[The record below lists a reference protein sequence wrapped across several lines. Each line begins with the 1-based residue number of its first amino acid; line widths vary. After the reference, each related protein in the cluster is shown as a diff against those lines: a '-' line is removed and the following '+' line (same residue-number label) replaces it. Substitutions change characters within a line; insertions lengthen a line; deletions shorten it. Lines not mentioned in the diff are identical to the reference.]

1 MSADEFL
8 AKARQAARSAKLLL
22 SAGDTNGASNRAYY
36 AMFDAARA
44 GLSVLAP
51 ENNPGGVRTHK
62 GLIAEFGVKLVKAG
76 FFPVDMGRMLNRAQ
90 EVRLVADYNGDA
102 VELADAKELVES
114 AERFVTAIDD
124 EIQKRRA
131 RLSGIDRSQSLHATK
146 SAAFRIACRARSKG
160 DLGRE

>member
-1 MSADEFL
+1 MNADEFL

-51 ENNPGGVRTHK
+51 ESNPGGVRTHK
-62 GLIAEFGVKLVKAG
+62 GLIAEFGVKLVKG
-76 FFPVDMGRMLNRAQ
+76 GLFPVDMGRMLNRAQ

-114 AERFVTAIDD
+114 AEHFVTAIGD
-124 EIQKRRA
+124 EIQNRRTRISDA
-131 RLSGIDRSQSLHATK
+131 DRSQSLHATK
-146 SAAFRIACRARSKG
+146 PAAFRTARRARSKG
-160 DLGRE
+160 DLERG